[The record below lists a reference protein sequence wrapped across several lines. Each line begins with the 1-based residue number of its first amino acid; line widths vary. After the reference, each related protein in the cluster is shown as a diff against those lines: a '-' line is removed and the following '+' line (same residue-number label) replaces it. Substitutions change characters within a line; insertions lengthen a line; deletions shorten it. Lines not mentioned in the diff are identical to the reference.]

1 VRVSVAVSDDDA
13 HGRDTASF
21 LEWLLADSTRWRL
34 LQASADKEGDGLFVT
49 CAFASRETFRTAT
62 RSAVFRDVAARV
74 QTQEGMHEDLVT
86 AACWLLSSTAIAASP
101 LSTIVRVHVSSR
113 QPRQS

>member
-1 VRVSVAVSDDDA
+1 MAVSDDDS

-34 LQASADKEGDGLFVT
+34 LQAAADVGGDGLFVT
-49 CAFASRETFRTAT
+49 CAFASRETYRTAT
-62 RSAVFRDVAARV
+62 RSAIFRDVAARV
-74 QTQEGMHEDLVT
+74 QAQEGMHEDLVT
-86 AACWLLSSTAIAASP
+86 AACWLLSSTAIATSP

-113 QPRQS
+113 QARQR